1 MFSTEWETHKVI
13 VNPEGKIVFDKI
25 VETTKGKI
33 KITEK

>member
-1 MFSTEWETHKVI
+1 MFLVK
-13 VNPEGKIVFDKI
+13 NPEGKIVFDKI